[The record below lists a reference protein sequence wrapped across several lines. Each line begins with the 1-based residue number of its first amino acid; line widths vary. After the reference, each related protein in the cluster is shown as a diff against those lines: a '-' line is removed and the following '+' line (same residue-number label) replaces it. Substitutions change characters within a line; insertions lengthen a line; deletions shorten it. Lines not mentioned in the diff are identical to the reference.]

1 MSVTLIHSGGMR
13 NSIFWNL
20 KPADFLKNPK
30 NRRISKRW
38 NLLKVIQK
46 TPKNIWS
53 KCRLLSDKKNNLK
66 STCFSI
72 LVLKAVFSEIQ
83 SQNMSSSCFLPKTKP
98 LIIWPARSTNQSPVF
113 FGWKQLEPMSWL
125 GFQKKMTLVL
135 YLFHIFLWNHFHDIF
150 REIDFTEK
158 NETIIYIYLSLYL
171 LGHKFSSHSNIFD

>member
-1 MSVTLIHSGGMR
+1 MLVTLIHSGGMR

-20 KPADFLKNPK
+20 IPADFLKNPK

-83 SQNMSSSCFLPKTKP
+83 SQNMSSICFPPKTKL
-98 LIIWPARSTNQSPVF
+98 LISSPARSANQRPSF
-113 FGWKQLEPMSWL
+113 LAGKQHKFMPWL
-125 GFQKKMTLVL
+125 WSQKKLTLVL
-135 YLFHIFLWNHFHDIF
+135 KIWDHFHA
-150 REIDFTEK
+150 K
-158 NETIIYIYLSLYL
+158 SC
-171 LGHKFSSHSNIFD
+171 